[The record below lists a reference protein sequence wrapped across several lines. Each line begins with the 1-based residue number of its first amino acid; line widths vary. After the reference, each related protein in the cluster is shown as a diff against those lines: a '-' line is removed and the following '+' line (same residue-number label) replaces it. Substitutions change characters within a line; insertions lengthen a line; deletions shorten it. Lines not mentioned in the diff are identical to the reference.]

1 MLIFTQ
7 GEFMIILKIVVALVM
22 LALIAVGTFQGGWLG
37 FVITVGMTLILN
49 GMFNRWDAK
58 RQNPS
63 R

>member
-1 MLIFTQ
+1 
-7 GEFMIILKIVVALVM
+7 MIILKIVVALLM
-22 LALIAVGTFQGGWLG
+22 LALIGLGTFLGGWLG

-58 RQNPS
+58 RKTPS

>member
-1 MLIFTQ
+1 
-7 GEFMIILKIVVALVM
+7 MIILKIVVALLT
-22 LALIAVGTFQGGWLG
+22 LALIGLGTFQGGWLG